1 MEAITDLK
9 ITVNPVEVITT
20 DNRSIFIWLD
30 LLGFSDFV
38 NDGTKYI
45 ELADHLRKFQSSFLN
60 SGSYTADIISD
71 GIILRITKK
80 NLALR
85 GELSSIFKEIAQK
98 QFEFTQET
106 KVFIRGGISVGTK
119 LDDDKEPNSLYI
131 SNGLAKAVKI
141 EGKYVSWPIIGT
153 TPDELNEI
161 RSFLDVEGNENFGL
175 EKAFNK
181 DGKDLFFID
190 FIGKSDGYYA
200 LLNAKMEKHKEKSYI
215 RNKYLWL
222 LRYYHLKYAPD
233 YTLDAV
239 FEKVVL

>member
-9 ITVNPVEVITT
+9 ITVNPVEVSIT

-38 NDGTKYI
+38 NDGTKYT

-60 SGSYTADIISD
+60 SDSYTADIISD

-106 KVFIRGGISVGTK
+106 EVFIRGGISVGTK
-119 LDDDKEPNSLYI
+119 LEDDKEPNSLYI

-153 TPDELNEI
+153 TPDELNKI
-161 RSFLDVEGNENFGL
+161 KSLLGVEENENFGL

-181 DGKDLFFID
+181 DGQDLFFID
-190 FIGKSDGYYA
+190 FIDKSDSYYA
-200 LLNAKMEKHKEKSYI
+200 LLNAKMEEHKEKSYI

-222 LRYYHLKYAPD
+222 LRYYHLKYASE